1 MTGASRLWR
10 PISRH
15 VAIFLSVVLFG
26 TCATVSAASA
36 TSKQPLWQ
44 EFRDGTAFAV
54 MRHAIAP
61 GTGDPGH
68 FKINDCSTQRNLSAQ
83 GRAQARRAGEL
94 FRLNGL
100 NKVLIYSSQWCRCRE
115 TAKLLAIGPVRD
127 LASLNSFFEADRRRK
142 KQTHQ
147 LKSWLQARV
156 SRAPLLLVTH
166 QVNISA
172 LIGSGTRSGEIVFI
186 KPMRNGTYHVLSS
199 SVP

>member
-1 MTGASRLWR
+1 MTGASCLWR
-10 PISRH
+10 SISGH
-15 VAIFLSVVLFG
+15 VAILLSVFLFG
-26 TCATVSAASA
+26 TCAAVADASA
-36 TSKQPLWQ
+36 TSKQALWQ

-61 GTGDPGH
+61 GTGDPGN
-68 FKINDCSTQRNLSAQ
+68 FKINDCSTQRNLSVQ

-127 LASLNSFFEADRRRK
+127 LARLNSFFEADRRRK
-142 KQTHQ
+142 EQTHQ
-147 LKSWLQARV
+147 LKSWLQARIT
-156 SRAPLLLVTH
+156 RAPLLLVTH

-172 LIGSGTRSGEIVFI
+172 LIGRGTRSGKIVFV
-186 KPMRNGTYHVLSS
+186 KQMLNGPYHVLGSI
-199 SVP
+199 VP